1 MFFVFGKEEKGVK
14 NVQQRAR
21 PRESF
26 FFFWSR
32 GCWGPFIDL
41 ARLKGYHFQM
51 ASG

>member
-26 FFFWSR
+26 FFFF
-32 GCWGPFIDL
+32 GLEGAGGL
-41 ARLKGYHFQM
+41 L
-51 ASG
+51 